1 MMAYFLKRLVQCIP
15 LLLLVSLLSFG
26 LIKLVPG
33 DPAIVMGGTNATAAE
48 IEVIR
53 KNLGLDRP
61 FHVQILSFYGNLAQ
75 GDLGRSLMLGQPVR
89 DAILERVPATLAVA
103 LYSMLLTLLV
113 GLTIGV
119 LAALRH
125 NTWVDQTLMSV
136 ALLGVSLPNF
146 WLGLVLILVFSVHLG
161 WLPTGGYVE
170 PSANLIGW
178 LRSATL
184 PAVSLA
190 LLQIGLLAR
199 ITRSAMLEVLRQDYI
214 RTARA
219 KGLPEFM
226 VIAKHAMA
234 NVAIPVVTVVGLVFS
249 VLLSGSIIIET
260 VFSVPGMGALLGNAI
275 LRRDYPMIQG
285 GLLFVATALMLLNI
299 LVDVAYAW
307 FDPRV
312 RVDGGR

>member
-125 NTWVDQTLMSV
+125 NTWVDQALMTV

-146 WLGLVLILVFSVHLG
+146 WLGLVLILVFSVHLLATHG
-161 WLPTGGYVE
+161 RLCRALCELDRLAAQCHIASCFFGATANWLVGPHHPIGHAGGFASGLHSYR
-170 PSANLIGW
+170 ARQ
-178 LRSATL
+178 RSA
-184 PAVSLA
+184 
-190 LLQIGLLAR
+190 
-199 ITRSAMLEVLRQDYI
+199 
-214 RTARA
+214 
-219 KGLPEFM
+219 
-226 VIAKHAMA
+226 
-234 NVAIPVVTVVGLVFS
+234 
-249 VLLSGSIIIET
+249 
-260 VFSVPGMGALLGNAI
+260 
-275 LRRDYPMIQG
+275 
-285 GLLFVATALMLLNI
+285 
-299 LVDVAYAW
+299 
-307 FDPRV
+307 
-312 RVDGGR
+312 